1 MIIYNRTEYKA
12 LSPKQYKKEKKRLQ
26 VELLKLQEW
35 VIKENK
41 RVAIIFEGRDA
52 AGKGSTIKRFIEN
65 MMPKSTNVVE
75 LGVPSNKQSKRWF
88 QTWNKRLP
96 LNGNINFLDRS
107 WYSRAIVQPVMGYC
121 DEKQYKYFMHRVNKW
136 ETKHIDDGVILIK
149 FYLSISKENQELRF
163 RLREIN
169 PLKYWKI
176 SPNDWKAH
184 KKWQFHTKF
193 KDYMFQ
199 KTSTEKSPWIIIN
212 SDNKMI
218 ARLNAMRYV
227 LSSIEYE
234 GKEKIKKKKWNRD
247 SPSYELSVNNIL
259 FENLNRDQYNF
270 LYKIK
275 ANEQ

>member
-26 VELLKLQEW
+26 VELLKLHEW

-107 WYSRAIVQPVMGYC
+107 W
-121 DEKQYKYFMHRVNKW
+121 
-136 ETKHIDDGVILIK
+136 
-149 FYLSISKENQELRF
+149 
-163 RLREIN
+163 
-169 PLKYWKI
+169 
-176 SPNDWKAH
+176 
-184 KKWQFHTKF
+184 
-193 KDYMFQ
+193 
-199 KTSTEKSPWIIIN
+199 
-212 SDNKMI
+212 
-218 ARLNAMRYV
+218 
-227 LSSIEYE
+227 
-234 GKEKIKKKKWNRD
+234 
-247 SPSYELSVNNIL
+247 
-259 FENLNRDQYNF
+259 
-270 LYKIK
+270 
-275 ANEQ
+275 

>member
-12 LSPKQYKKEKKRLQ
+12 LTPKQYKKEKKRLQ
-26 VELLKLQEW
+26 VELLKFQEW

-41 RVAIIFEGRDA
+41 KVVIIFEGRDA

-65 MMPKSTNVVE
+65 MMPKSVNVVE
-75 LGVPSNKQSKRWF
+75 LGVPTKKQGKSWF
-88 QTWNKRLP
+88 HTWKKRLP
-96 LNGNINFLDRS
+96 EVGNINFLDRS

-121 DEKQYKYFMHRVNKW
+121 DEKQYKYFMQNVNKW
-136 ETKHIDDGVILIK
+136 ESNIIDEGVILIK

-163 RLREIN
+163 LLREIN

-193 KDYMFQ
+193 KEYMFQ
-199 KTSTEKSPWIIIN
+199 KTSSKKSPWVIIN

-227 LSSIEYE
+227 LNSIDYE
-234 GKEKIKKKKWNRD
+234 KKENLKLKKWNRD
-247 SPSYELSVNNIL
+247 SPTFELSVNNIL
-259 FENLNRDQYNF
+259 FENLNRDQYEF

-275 ANEQ
+275 GNEQ